1 MELFERLIYLHQD
14 PAKIA
19 AGFAYDM
26 RNNPEAKR
34 SQIPAAF
41 ASLLQARKEYKAQE
55 DEIEREQREK
65 PAPWEDFEGTNTKA
79 QREAWHTRIDE
90 EATEAAQ
97 HVKAIIAAL
106 DALFV
111 ELCRALEAEGITL
124 TGEQITPLKRAGL
137 PDALAEE
144 IEAIKSE
151 HLPSIPKAER
161 LEDSTAAILYEEL
174 TRYGLIS
181 GSFAAFSYHLG
192 QVIPGKPKEPREP
205 LKWAGKLSDF
215 AYFARCFAAFTQ
227 REIKG
232 MPTIREKALCRA
244 FGFDDRQRANVIH
257 PYIRDKAK
265 PRNSAYIDAAFA
277 AALMSEHDAPE
288 TSTGAASTR
297 KKP

>member
-1 MELFERLIYLHQD
+1 MELFERLLYLHQD

-41 ASLLQARKEYKAQE
+41 ASLLQARSKYKAQE
-55 DEIEREQREK
+55 EEIEREQRETA
-65 PAPWEDFEGTNTKA
+65 APWEDFEGTTTEA
-79 QREAWHTRIDE
+79 QREAWRTRIDE

-111 ELCRALEAEGITL
+111 ELCRALGAEGLTL
-124 TGEQITPLKRAGL
+124 TREQISALKRAGL
-137 PDALAEE
+137 PEALADAL
-144 IEAIKSE
+144 EAIKSE

-161 LEDSTAAILYEEL
+161 LEDSTAAILYREL
-174 TRYGLIS
+174 TRYGLIC
-181 GSFAAFSYHLG
+181 GSYAAFSYHLG
-192 QVIPGKPKEPREP
+192 QVTTGRRKAPREP
-205 LKWAGKLSDF
+205 LKWAGSLSEF

-227 REIKG
+227 RGIMG
-232 MPTIREKALCRA
+232 TPTNRETALCRA

-288 TSTGAASTR
+288 TSTGVTSTR